1 MPQLAEQHGHKL
13 RPAFEAAEMT
23 LRFVLL
29 HPGFELVAGEFLQHL
44 RKDAAYSIHGG
55 VLLGPSW
62 ISWQKLPLQ
71 PIRAAACITTR
82 LLLAGSLARTGR
94 SLESRC

>member
-13 RPAFEAAEMT
+13 RPAFEAAGMT

-29 HPGFELVAGEFLQHL
+29 HRGFELVAGEFLQHL

-55 VLLGPSW
+55 VLLW
-62 ISWQKLPLQ
+62 AVLDFLAETPLQ

-82 LLLAGSLARTGR
+82 LLLSGSLARTGK